1 MPWPCSYICDT
12 IIEHVLSLLLQ
23 EGHVDVCGESG
34 VAVVGDE
41 LLPEPEELEGEV
53 DGAGG
58 RQGAEHGL
66 EDIGLHK

>member
-1 MPWPCSYICDT
+1 M
-12 IIEHVLSLLLQ
+12 
-23 EGHVDVCGESG
+23 CGESG

-41 LLPEPEELEGEV
+41 LLPEPKELEGEV